1 MIESFHKVVC
11 DNKVLRLAF
20 NEQILLTTCMELI
33 FVISHLNQATSTIVS
48 KADISHNNETD
59 IGSTTEE
66 YLWIDKQNN
75 ASE

>member
-1 MIESFHKVVC
+1 
-11 DNKVLRLAF
+11 
-20 NEQILLTTCMELI
+20 MELI